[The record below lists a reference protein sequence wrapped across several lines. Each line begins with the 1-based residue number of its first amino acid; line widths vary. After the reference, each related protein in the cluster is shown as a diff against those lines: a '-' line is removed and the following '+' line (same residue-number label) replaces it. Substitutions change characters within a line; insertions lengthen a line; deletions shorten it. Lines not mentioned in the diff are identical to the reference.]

1 MTKQQKH
8 MKRRILAAMLLCAML
23 SALCLATMVYADTE
37 TPTATEPTTVEPA
50 TEPATDEPS
59 GEPVEY
65 QSVENKEDGGIIN
78 AINGFFGKILNF
90 CNKITGN
97 YILALFVFSVIMQV
111 ALCFTGIKQQKNS
124 IGQAKLA
131 PKVAAITKKYAGRT
145 DQATLQKKQQE
156 TMDLYQKE
164 GYSPMGGCL
173 PLLLQFPILIIL
185 YNVVVAPIQYILN
198 LSASVATNLQ
208 NMLSA
213 YGVSGFATNNRAIQM
228 NVINWFRQ
236 NGAEGVEKLRTWIET
251 VVSPA
256 STEAATRY
264 GEALNAIEG
273 KMDVLPNFSIGA
285 LDLAQTPKF
294 TGNSTLGDWLL
305 LLVPVLTFVFLMLT
319 QKLTKKF
326 TYQSPE
332 TAEAQNKMSMKIMMW
347 SMPLLSVYFT
357 FIVPAAIGVYWI
369 FRNILNLVQQIILA
383 KLMPIPK
390 YSEED
395 YKAAERELMGS
406 SQRKKEKAQRDPNKP
421 KVRSLHHID
430 DEGYDNGY
438 KIDPNAPVE
447 EEQPVGETT
456 DTSAAPAPIKNDE
469 KTSYTVRKNG
479 K

>member
-8 MKRRILAAMLLCAML
+8 MKRRLLAAMLVCAL
-23 SALCLATMVYADTE
+23 VSAFCLATIVYADTAE
-37 TPTATEPTTVEPA
+37 TEAPVVTEAPTTDAPTTEPTT
-50 TEPATDEPS
+50 DDPS
-59 GEPVEY
+59 VY
-65 QSVENKEDGGIIN
+65 QSVENKEDSGVWT

-97 YILALFVFSVIMQV
+97 YIIALFVFSLIMQI
-111 ALCFTGIKQQKNS
+111 ALCFVGIKQQKNS

-131 PKVAAITKKYAGRT
+131 PKVAAINKKYAGRN

-173 PLLLQFPILIIL
+173 PLLIQFPIILIL

-198 LSASVATNLQ
+198 LSGTVASNLQ
-208 NMLSA
+208 YMLTA
-213 YGVSGFATNNRAIQM
+213 YGVEGFASNNRAIQM

-236 NGAEGVEKLRTWIET
+236 NGAEGVSALRTWIET
-251 VVSPA
+251 IVSPA
-256 STEAATRY
+256 NAEAATRY

-273 KMDVLPNFSIGA
+273 KMNVLPNFMIGPV
-285 LDLAQTPKF
+285 DLAQTPSF
-294 TGNSTLGDWLL
+294 TGNGSDLGKWLL

-319 QKLTKKF
+319 QYLTKKF

-332 TAEAQNKMSMKIMMW
+332 SVEAQNKLSMKIMMW

-369 FRNILNLVQQIILA
+369 FRNILNLVQQMILA
-383 KLMPIPK
+383 KVMPIPK
-390 YSEED
+390 YSEEE

-406 SQRKKEKAQRDPNKP
+406 SQRKKEKAPRDPNKP

-438 KIDPNAPVE
+438 KIDPDAPAE
-447 EEQPVGETT
+447 EEKPVGETT
-456 DTSAAPAPIKNDE
+456 DASNAPAPIKNDD
-469 KTSYTVRKNG
+469 KTSYTAR
-479 K
+479 